1 MKIVINN
8 CWGGFSLSDEAI
20 TLYKSKKGIAED
32 AKDFWDRDI
41 ERNDP
46 TLIEVVEELENSSG
60 SLASLSIVE
69 IPDGIEWYIYD
80 YDGMET
86 IHENHRS
93 WS

>member
-32 AKDFWDRDI
+32 AKDVWDHDI